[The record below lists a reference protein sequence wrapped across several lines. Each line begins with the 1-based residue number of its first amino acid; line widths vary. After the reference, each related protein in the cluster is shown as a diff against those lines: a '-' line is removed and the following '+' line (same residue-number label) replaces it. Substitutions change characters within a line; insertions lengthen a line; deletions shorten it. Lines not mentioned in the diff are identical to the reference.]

1 MSSPSQLVFEYIS
14 QREGEHLSNAEIAK
28 AVGLERQQVARVM
41 HYGMKKCKSLFKV
54 RRAVWVFNPEEE
66 IIMEKAKVIQL
77 MEMFEERPTISASE
91 ISSALDLTRRQV
103 TTMVKR
109 VCRELDAEISSQT
122 QYTFN
127 GWK

>member
-14 QREGEHLSNAEIAK
+14 QREGEHLSNAEIAEG
-28 AVGLERQQVARVM
+28 VGLPRQVVARVM
-41 HYGMKKCKSLFKV
+41 HYGMKTCKSLFKV

-77 MEMFEERPTISASE
+77 MEMFEESPTLSASE
-91 ISSALDLTRRQV
+91 ISSALNLSRRQV
-103 TTMVKR
+103 TDMVKR
-109 VCRELDAEISSQT
+109 VSRELNAEINSQT
-122 QYTFN
+122 QYTFK